1 MSLSMYLGETDIQRN
16 SMNAICIEIIQ
27 SMEQTRSSIYAFNRA
42 LLLQGKTYSSAKSYL
57 TDIYLPLNQGII
69 YLCEELIRQNDNYP
83 NEFRTQVATTD
94 VIEQDVIEQI
104 HEINKSIEA
113 LRDSTVVL
121 PFQTI
126 MIQIYIRMKQKL
138 QEKLD
143 TLYTYNS
150 SSSSNFDTAVSLAN
164 AVMTGL
170 QQVQGGNGFN
180 SENGTFQTNKM
191 DLSWISKIDDIHYT
205 RKAEEHYADYLQ
217 QYPEDKD
224 KLIEIL
230 KYEESDNRYVDQ
242 TNDFLSP
249 LEDKDQIEIKFL
261 MYTSEEPYRTMSL
274 KYLDEVT
281 IANPEADGGAF
292 YRSSDNSITMGSI
305 SEDRTNARGPY
316 FTFFHE
322 LGHAI
327 DYNHGVEN
335 GMDGFYSNHYTS
347 NGNTLANYMRD
358 DVSNRVQSEIN
369 LRLEDSKYDHLSS
382 VEKQSIVNNIT
393 EEFIYDGPSNVSL
406 TAEEETLYGEV
417 QTQISNELQADEHNN
432 ASDVY
437 GGVTVNEIVGKW
449 GHHDNSYWIDE
460 NSEER
465 VNEPNKEGFASY
477 YAVYML
483 ENSEFKDQQL
493 DSVGEFLPNSKK
505 HMDEM
510 LNNME

>member
-1 MSLSMYLGETDIQRN
+1 MSLSMYLGETDDQRN

-27 SMEQTRSSIYAFNRA
+27 SMEQTKSSIYSFHKA
-42 LLLQGKTYSSAKSYL
+42 LLLQGITYTSAKSYL
-57 TDIYLPLNQGII
+57 IDVYLPLTQGII

-83 NEFRTQVATTD
+83 SEFREQVATTD
-94 VIEQDVIEQI
+94 VIEQEVIEQI
-104 HEINKSIEA
+104 QEIDKSIEA
-113 LRDSTVVL
+113 LRDATVVL
-121 PFQTI
+121 PFQNM

-138 QEKLD
+138 QEKLEN
-143 TLYTYNS
+143 LYAYNS
-150 SSSSNFDTAVSLAN
+150 SSSSNFDTAISLAK

-170 QQVQGGNGFN
+170 QQVQDGNGFN
-180 SENGTFQTNKM
+180 SDNGTFQTKGM
-191 DLSWISKIDDIHYT
+191 DLSWISTIDDIHYT
-205 RKAEEHYADYLQ
+205 RKAEEHYAEYLQ

-224 KLIEIL
+224 KVIEII
-230 KYEESDNRYVDQ
+230 KYEETNNQYVDQ

-281 IANPEADGGAF
+281 IADPEAGGGAF
-292 YRSSDNSITMGSI
+292 YRSSDNSITMGSMT
-305 SEDRTNARGPY
+305 EDRTNARGAY

-327 DYNHGVEN
+327 DYNHGVKN
-335 GMDGFYSNHYTS
+335 GMDGFYSDHYTS
-347 NGNTLANYMRD
+347 NGKTLANQMHG

-369 LRLEDSKYDHLSS
+369 HRLDDSKYDHLSS
-382 VEKQSIVNNIT
+382 TEKQAIINNIT
-393 EEFIYDGPSNVSL
+393 EEFIYEGPSSVSL

-417 QTQISNELQADEHNN
+417 QTQISRELQADEHNN

-437 GGVTVNEIVGKW
+437 GGVTVNEIVGRW

-465 VNEPNKEGFASY
+465 INEPNKEGFASY
-477 YAVYML
+477 YAAYML
-483 ENSEFKDQQL
+483 EDSEFKDQQL
-493 DSVGEFLPNSKK
+493 NSVGEFLPNSKE

-510 LNNME
+510 LNNM